1 MKMKKL
7 IGVFVFVGY
16 VALSLSPAFAGGNGY
31 GDHEHRND
39 RPTAHADAEAEAN
52 VSVRVGNVN
61 KNTTTNKNINN
72 NSLSIETGPVSVVG
86 GSNSATANPVVNAN
100 PAVTT
105 SIHNVVEAPRI
116 AAQAPGIPES
126 GGTNP
131 QIFWDK
137 PTMPANVLGIN
148 MTIAYLKVCKPKYK
162 AGVDTR
168 DIVEKGASGL
178 TRIIFT
184 PHANYVEQKS
194 DAPVKEV
201 SIAMPPDSSY
211 SDRYVCLGTIKTE
224 ALMKEASTSQL
235 DTLYNDAGRFAAEK
249 IKGGYDEVYLI
260 TVPSV
265 IAVNLGV
272 SNKGGGYGI
281 APALS
286 DLAGDTF
293 RGLGA
298 ALSGNKGDTFP
309 AAQLGTTFLVLAK
322 PKQGEHGVEFNIGS
336 LLNLPVHSPVR

>member
-1 MKMKKL
+1 MSKFIAVL
-7 IGVFVFVGY
+7 VL
-16 VALSLSPAFAGGNGY
+16 VAVSSSPVFAGD
-31 GDHEHRND
+31 DHRRDHD
-39 RPTAHADAEAEAN
+39 RTPGVVSKAEAE
-52 VSVRVGNVN
+52 VN
-61 KNTTTNKNINN
+61 S
-72 NSLSIETGPVSVVG
+72 SLSVKTGPVSVIG
-86 GSNSATANPVVNAN
+86 GNNSMTASPVISANPT
-100 PAVTT
+100 VTT
-105 SIHNVVEAPRI
+105 SVGTFVEAPKI

-126 GGTNP
+126 AGTTP
-131 QIFWDK
+131 QIFWDR
-137 PTMPANVLGIN
+137 PTLPANVLGIN
-148 MTIAYLKVCKPKYK
+148 MTIEYLKACKPRYK

-178 TRIIFT
+178 TRITFT
-184 PHANYVEQKS
+184 PHANHVERKS
-194 DAPVKEV
+194 DMPVKEV

-224 ALMKEASTSQL
+224 ALMKEASASQL
-235 DTLYNDAGRFAAEK
+235 DTLYNDAGRFAADTV
-249 IKGGYDEVYLI
+249 KGGYDEVYLI
-260 TVPSV
+260 TVPNV

-322 PKQGEHGVEFNIGS
+322 PKDGEQGVLFNVGS
-336 LLNLPVHSPVR
+336 LLNAPVHGPVRK

>member
-1 MKMKKL
+1 MKKL
-7 IGVFVFVGY
+7 IGMLIGGCMIL
-16 VALSLSPAFAGGNGY
+16 ALSPSFANGRDQWGN
-31 GDHEHRND
+31 HD
-39 RPTAHADAEAEAN
+39 RHTRPPITN
-52 VSVRVGNVN
+52 VHTETEVNVGVKVQSKNKNVN
-61 KNTTTNKNINN
+61 ENVND
-72 NSLSIETGPVSVVG
+72 NSLSIKTGPVSAMG
-86 GSNSATANPVVNAN
+86 GNNDV
-100 PAVTT
+100 
-105 SIHNVVEAPRI
+105 HMVVEAPKV
-116 AAQAPGIPES
+116 AAQAPGIPEAM
-126 GGTNP
+126 GTAP

-137 PTMPANVLGIN
+137 PTLPANVLGIN
-148 MTIAYLKVCKPKYK
+148 MTLEYLKACKPRYK

-168 DIVEKGASGL
+168 DIVMKGASGL
-178 TRIIFT
+178 TQITFT

-235 DTLYNDAGRFAAEK
+235 DTLYNDTGRFAADK

-260 TVPSV
+260 TVPNV

-293 RGLGA
+293 RGLGVS
-298 ALSGNKGDTFP
+298 LGGNKGDTFP
-309 AAQLGTTFLVLAK
+309 AAQLGTTFIVLAK
-322 PKQGEHGVEFNIGS
+322 PKQGEQGVEFNVGS
-336 LLNLPVHSPVR
+336 LLDLPVHGPVSK